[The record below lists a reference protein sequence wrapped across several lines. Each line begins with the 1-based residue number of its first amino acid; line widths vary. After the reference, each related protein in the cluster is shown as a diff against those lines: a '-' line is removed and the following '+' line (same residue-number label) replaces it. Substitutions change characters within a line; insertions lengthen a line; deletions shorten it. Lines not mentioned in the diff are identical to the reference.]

1 MPEKIKKK
9 LIYGLVV
16 VFVAVTA
23 FGTSFF
29 YKSISEEQILDTTTK
44 TLYTIGKDQENRIL
58 EFYDNVLYN
67 LNLIAQGYSISGM
80 KCDDV
85 NRIIEYINF
94 KNRDIFMD
102 IFVIDKEFNLIYGN
116 NYGQENFHN
125 NECIKHALGGDL
137 IFGEIL
143 KIKNSI
149 YTDVAIPVYRDEEV
163 IGTIYAKV
171 DLTYLNDI
179 MANSKLIGEDAESF
193 MLDSEGIFVTESRFI
208 PNAVGK
214 QSANIGKIKSSID
227 YSNKL
232 PYKNYRD
239 EEVYGIY
246 FTIPYNKLTL
256 VLEYN
261 NLNMNEKNKE
271 QIEKIGELAALAE
284 VLVLAISKVVYEK
297 LYKNEE

>member
-1 MPEKIKKK
+1 MLEKINKKFV
-9 LIYGLVV
+9 YGLIVILA
-16 VFVAVTA
+16 AVTA

-80 KCDDV
+80 KCDNV

-94 KNRDIFMD
+94 KNRDIFID
-102 IFVIDKEFNLIYGN
+102 IYVIDNDLNLIYGN
-116 NYGQENFHN
+116 NYAQENFED
-125 NECIKHALGGDL
+125 NECIKRALDGEL
-137 IFGEIL
+137 TFGQIL
-143 KIKNSI
+143 KIKNTI
-149 YTDVAIPVYRDEEV
+149 YTDVAIPVYRDKKA
-163 IGTIYAKV
+163 IGAIYAKV

-193 MLDSEGIFVTESRFI
+193 MLDNEGIFVTESRFI

-227 YSNKL
+227 YSNKI

-246 FTIPYNKLTL
+246 FTIPYNELTL
-256 VLEYN
+256 VLEHS
-261 NLNMNEKNKE
+261 NLNMNEKHKE
-271 QIEKIGELAALAE
+271 QIEKIGQLAALIE

-297 LYKNEE
+297 LYKNE